1 MEEHLTLCSTQHP
14 CSLPI
19 SPLAMIKKHRPGS
32 YSILLMSSKAALFVV
47 IVVNMHDSRRSS
59 SLTASHLA
67 DVLVLVVYLV
77 SLFEQEQNHY
87 LRDSNCT

>member
-1 MEEHLTLCSTQHP
+1 MEDDTVEEYLTLCFTQHP

-47 IVVNMHDSRRSS
+47 IVVNMHDSRRRWAMVALWIVMPNSIT
-59 SLTASHLA
+59 LG
-67 DVLVLVVYLV
+67 
-77 SLFEQEQNHY
+77 
-87 LRDSNCT
+87 